1 MSSNHLILCHPF
13 LLLPSIFPSIRAFS
27 NESALWIRWPKC
39 WSFSSW
45 HSFTQTEGSERER
58 EEQKKRKSEKK
69 QPRWDSL
76 YPNLRS
82 DIPSHQFRHVLL
94 LRSESLGQ
102 SYTLGKGTSQ
112 ACENQEERIT
122 GDRVRSCLPRAP
134 FPLDTISCHFHLCSS
149 LPHPSPNTLW
159 TSENCNVTSLEW
171 CIFSVDN
178 SIELLSKSGSEKWL

>member
-1 MSSNHLILCHPF
+1 MNQLYESGGQSAGVSARDIA
-13 LLLPSIFPSIRAFS
+13 LPR
-27 NESALWIRWPKC
+27 LRDL
-39 WSFSSW
+39 
-45 HSFTQTEGSERER
+45 RER

-149 LPHPSPNTLW
+149 LPHPSPNTL
-159 TSENCNVTSLEW
+159 
-171 CIFSVDN
+171 
-178 SIELLSKSGSEKWL
+178 